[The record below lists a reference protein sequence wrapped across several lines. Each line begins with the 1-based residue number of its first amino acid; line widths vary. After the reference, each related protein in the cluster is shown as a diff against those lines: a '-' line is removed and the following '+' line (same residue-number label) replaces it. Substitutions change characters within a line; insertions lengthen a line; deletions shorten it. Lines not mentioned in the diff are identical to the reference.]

1 MDYVPPMA
9 AIAAA
14 AQKAPPGEATV
25 LTPARDVNPVA
36 APDPRSIYTLTPEA
50 AGAVFALV
58 ENRIQVIDAALDV
71 TDRRGTQVAAAA
83 MATATA
89 TTPVVS
95 PETTKTIGAANRNWS
110 EDVRLDHS
118 PSRLVGA
125 DTVVAYDSPRVTA
138 AWSLAFPDV
147 PGRRF
152 RAVQLPGPSL
162 RSVLR
167 EAEAGLDDTGSDIYL
182 LCNSAHFETI
192 RQAHPRTRIN
202 WINVDNDEIVVV
214 WRKPSEAG

>member
-9 AIAAA
+9 AITAG
-14 AQKAPPGEATV
+14 AQKALPAEAAA
-25 LTPARDVNPVA
+25 LAPAHDVKPVA

-83 MATATA
+83 MAAATA

-95 PETTKTIGAANRNWS
+95 PETTKTIAAANRNWS

-118 PSRLVGA
+118 PSRLVGT

-138 AWSLAFPDV
+138 AWSVAFPELA
-147 PGRRF
+147 GRKL
-152 RAVQLPGPSL
+152 RAAHLPGPSL
-162 RSVLR
+162 RSVVH
-167 EAEAGLDDTGSDIYL
+167 EAEARLDDTGSDIYL

-192 RQAHPRTRIN
+192 RQAHPRTHIN

-214 WRKPSEAG
+214 WQKPSEEG

>member
-14 AQKAPPGEATV
+14 AQKAPPVEASALAT
-25 LTPARDVNPVA
+25 AHDVKPVA

-58 ENRIQVIDAALDV
+58 ESRIQMIDAARDV
-71 TDRRGTQVAAAA
+71 ADRRGTQVAAAA
-83 MATATA
+83 MATAVATA
-89 TTPVVS
+89 PVVS
-95 PETTKTIGAANRNWS
+95 PETTKTVGAANRNWS

-118 PSRLVGA
+118 PSRSVGT
-125 DTVVAYDSPRVTA
+125 DTVVTYDTPRVTA
-138 AWSLAFPDV
+138 AWSLAFPEV
-147 PGRRF
+147 AGRKL
-152 RAVQLPGPSL
+152 RAVQLPSPSL
-162 RSVLR
+162 RSVLH
-167 EAEAGLDDTGSDIYL
+167 EAEAGLDDTGNDIYL

-192 RQAHPRTRIN
+192 RQAHPRTHIN

-214 WRKPSEAG
+214 WRKSSEAG

>member
-14 AQKAPPGEATV
+14 SPKTHAADAAALAPTQAV
-25 LTPARDVNPVA
+25 KSAS

-58 ENRIQVIDAALDV
+58 ENRIRVIEAALDA
-71 TDRRGTQVAAAA
+71 TDRRGTRAAAAA

-95 PETTKTIGAANRNWS
+95 PETTKTIAAAHRNWS
-110 EDVRLDHS
+110 EDARLDHS
-118 PSRLVGA
+118 PTRHVGT
-125 DTVVAYDSPRVTA
+125 DTVVDYDSPRVTA
-138 AWSLAFPDV
+138 AWSVAFPELA
-147 PGRRF
+147 GRKY
-152 RAVQLPGPSL
+152 RAVQGPGPSL
-162 RSVLR
+162 RSVLH
-167 EAEAGLDDTGSDIYL
+167 EAEADMDDTGSDVFL

-192 RQAHPRTRIN
+192 RQAHPSAHIN

-214 WRKPSEAG
+214 WRKPSEEA